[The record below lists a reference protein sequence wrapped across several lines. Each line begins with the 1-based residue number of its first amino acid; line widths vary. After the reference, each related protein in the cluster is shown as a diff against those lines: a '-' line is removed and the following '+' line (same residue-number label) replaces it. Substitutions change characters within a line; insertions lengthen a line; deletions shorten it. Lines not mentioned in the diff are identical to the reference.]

1 VQCYNCEKY
10 GHFADECW
18 YKKDQQNDGEANV
31 AQGRDPNAM
40 LMMILSRMVIGTLTL
55 VVLTT

>member
-31 AQGRDPNAM
+31 AQGRDPNAV
-40 LMMILSRMVIGTLTL
+40 LMMA
-55 VVLTT
+55 TTCDDSIKNGD